1 MIYHR
6 NPHTLESESSSMK
19 DYSETI
25 TGNQD
30 CLRNTWV
37 NGSLNH
43 RERQTPLP
51 GQCILDTALLI
62 FFLWQE
68 T

>member
-1 MIYHR
+1 
-6 NPHTLESESSSMK
+6 MK

-37 NGSLNH
+37 NGGLNH

-62 FFLWQE
+62 FFLRQE